1 VRESLCGKARY
12 RVAESHRIEHTP
24 HRFLAATAA
33 GAHYREWEET
43 GDKTGMNEGLRNAE
57 GASVDSSGRARLDSW
72 KRIAAYLK
80 RDVTTVQRWER
91 REGMPVH
98 RHKHEKQGSVYAY
111 PAELDA
117 WWVRLKPTQ
126 PAEEMAAPV
135 PLERRNKG
143 VNAVLAALVA
153 ALLIGGAIW
162 FASHAG
168 YFWRDPLRDA
178 KITPLTNFSGKEQA
192 AAISR
197 DGRFVA
203 FLGERDGQLDAWLT
217 QIGTNRY
224 RNLTEGKISQLSNP
238 SIRSVAFSPDG
249 TLVSIWTRSGDGS
262 RPENFQ
268 LLGAPIS
275 GGPLKLYMPEAA
287 EAAWSPDGT
296 RLVFHITA
304 PGDPMFVRAA
314 AEESAHQIYVASPG
328 VHCHFPTWSPDGEF
342 IYFVRGEPPAHWDVW
357 RMRPSGEGLERIT
370 FHNARVS
377 HPVLIDSRTL
387 LYLASDSDSSGPWLY
402 AMDLSRRH
410 TQRVGIGLEKYTS
423 LAASA
428 NGMRLVATVSNSLS
442 ELWRANIG
450 DAGSPQRT
458 PVPVSV
464 AQNASAPRFGS
475 DYFTFVASGGGRRE
489 VWKVANGT
497 ATELWHD
504 LDAARIG
511 APAIAPDGKRIAF
524 TVDRHA
530 ATQLY
535 VMDSDGSHAGVVA
548 APPSLRGDIAWSPD
562 SQSIIG
568 AVLFNGEPRLA
579 KISLNGTPPRP
590 MVSEYSLGPAWSPD
604 GKYLVY
610 SGADVGTTFPL
621 RAVGSDGRPYGMP
634 TLILTRG
641 ARRVVFSQKSGS
653 LIVLRGEL
661 GHKNFWIVNPVSGA
675 ERQLTDLPAN
685 FEVGD
690 FDVSPDET
698 EIMFDRVVESS
709 SLALIDR
716 TL

>member
-1 VRESLCGKARY
+1 
-12 RVAESHRIEHTP
+12 
-24 HRFLAATAA
+24 
-33 GAHYREWEET
+33 
-43 GDKTGMNEGLRNAE
+43 MNEGLTNAE
-57 GASVDSSGRARLDSW
+57 GATHDSSGRARLDSW

-117 WWVRLKPTQ
+117 WWVRRGTAVSEEQEDLRPT
-126 PAEEMAAPV
+126 PPGGGMAEAAP
-135 PLERRNKG
+135 PGKRNKN
-143 VNAVLAALVA
+143 VRVLLVTSAIVLLMGAAA
-153 ALLIGGAIW
+153 WYAR
-162 FASHAG
+162 SAG
-168 YFWRDPLRDA
+168 YFWHDPLRDA
-178 KITPLTNFSGKEQA
+178 KITPLTNFRGKEQA

-224 RNLTEGKISQLSNP
+224 RNLTEGKVSQLSNP

-249 TLVSIWTRSGDGS
+249 SLVSIWTRSGDGS
-262 RPENFQ
+262 RPEDFQ
-268 LLGAPIS
+268 LLGAPTS
-275 GGPLKLYMPEAA
+275 GGQLKLYMPEAA

-296 RLVFHITA
+296 RLVYHITA
-304 PGDPMFVRAA
+304 PGDPMFVRTA
-314 AEESAHQIYVASPG
+314 AEGSAHQIYVASPG
-328 VHCHFPTWSPDGEF
+328 VHCHFPAWSPDGEF
-342 IYFVRGEPPAHWDVW
+342 IYFVRGEPPTHWDVW

-370 FHNARVS
+370 FHNAQVS

-387 LYLASDSDSSGPWLY
+387 LYLASDPDSSGPWLY

-428 NGMRLVATVSNSLS
+428 DGMRLVATVSNSLS
-442 ELWRANIG
+442 ELWQANIG
-450 DAGSPQRT
+450 DEGTPQKT
-458 PVPVSV
+458 ALPVASV

-475 DYFTFVASGGGRRE
+475 GYFAFVASGGGRRE
-489 VWKVANGT
+489 VWKVVNGV
-497 ATELWHD
+497 ASELWHD
-504 LDAARIG
+504 LDAARVG

-524 TVDRHA
+524 TVERHA
-530 ATQLY
+530 STQLY
-535 VMDSDGSHAGVVA
+535 VMDSDGSHAGVVGG
-548 APPSLRGDIAWSPD
+548 PIILRGDIAWSPD
-562 SQSIIG
+562 SQSLVG
-568 AVLFNGEPRLA
+568 AVLVNGEPHLA
-579 KISLNGTPPRP
+579 RIPLNGAPPQP

-604 GKYLVY
+604 GRYLVY

-621 RAVGSDGRPYGMP
+621 RAVGSDGRPYAMP

-641 ARRVVFSQKSGS
+641 ARRVVFSRKSGS

-661 GHKNFWIVNPVSGA
+661 GHKNFWMVNPVSGA

-698 EIMFDRVVESS
+698 QIMFDRIVESS

-716 TL
+716 AH